1 MVHRQEGRQMDGQTD
16 RWTDRHLE
24 GWKNVGMGKQ
34 TDGQT
39 DILKDGGMGGQTD
52 VWTNG
57 WVYG

>member
-1 MVHRQEGRQMDGQTD
+1 MDGQTD